1 MYRMMYKTQGMS
13 PAFMEE
19 VQDIEEFLRYRELVA
34 KGMGFVTE
42 IVNNKLFLYDKGKE
56 FGIYYAEKGE

>member
-1 MYRMMYKTQGMS
+1 MYRMMYKTQGMT

-19 VQDIEEFLRYRELVA
+19 VNDIEEFLRYRELVA

-42 IVNNKLFLYDKGKE
+42 LVNNKLFLYDKGKE

>member
-1 MYRMMYKTQGMS
+1 MYRMMYKTQGMP

-19 VQDIEEFLRYRELVA
+19 VNDIEEFLRYRELVA

>member
-19 VQDIEEFLRYRELVA
+19 VQDLEEVLRYRELVA

>member
-1 MYRMMYKTQGMS
+1 MYRMMYKTQGMT

-19 VQDIEEFLRYRELVA
+19 VNDIEEFLRYRELVA
-34 KGMGFVTE
+34 IGMGFVTE

>member
-1 MYRMMYKTQGMS
+1 MYRMMYKTQGMT

-19 VQDIEEFLRYRELVA
+19 VNDIEEFLRYRELVA

-56 FGIYYAEKGE
+56 FGIFYAEKGE

>member
-1 MYRMMYKTQGMS
+1 MMYKTQGMS

>member
-1 MYRMMYKTQGMS
+1 MYRMMYKTQGMT

-19 VQDIEEFLRYRELVA
+19 VNDIEEFLRYRELVA

-56 FGIYYAEKGE
+56 FGIYYAEQGE

>member
-1 MYRMMYKTQGMS
+1 MYKTQGMS

>member
-1 MYRMMYKTQGMS
+1 MYRMMYKTQGMT

-19 VQDIEEFLRYRELVA
+19 VNDIEEFLRYRELVA

-56 FGIYYAEKGE
+56 VGIYYAEKGE

>member
-1 MYRMMYKTQGMS
+1 MYRMMYKPQGMT

-19 VQDIEEFLRYRELVA
+19 VNDIEEFLRYRELVA

>member
-1 MYRMMYKTQGMS
+1 MFRTRYKTQGMT

-19 VQDIEEFLRYRELVA
+19 VNDIEEFLRYRELVA

>member
-1 MYRMMYKTQGMS
+1 MYKTQGMT

-19 VQDIEEFLRYRELVA
+19 VKDIEEFLRYRELVA

>member
-19 VQDIEEFLRYRELVA
+19 VKDIEEFLRYRELVA

>member
-1 MYRMMYKTQGMS
+1 MYRMMYKTQGMT

-19 VQDIEEFLRYRELVA
+19 VNDIEEFLRYRELVA

>member
-1 MYRMMYKTQGMS
+1 MYKTQGMT

-19 VQDIEEFLRYRELVA
+19 VNDIEEFLRYRELVA

>member
-1 MYRMMYKTQGMS
+1 MYRMMYKTQGMT

-19 VQDIEEFLRYRELVA
+19 ENDIEEFLRYRELVA

>member
-1 MYRMMYKTQGMS
+1 MYRMMYNTQGMT

-19 VQDIEEFLRYRELVA
+19 VKDIEEFLRYRELVA

-42 IVNNKLFLYDKGKE
+42 LVNDKLFLYDKGKE

>member
-1 MYRMMYKTQGMS
+1 MYRMMYKTQGMT

-19 VQDIEEFLRYRELVA
+19 VNDIEEFLRYRELVA

-42 IVNNKLFLYDKGKE
+42 IVNNKLFLFDKGKE

>member
-1 MYRMMYKTQGMS
+1 MYRMMYKTQGMT

-19 VQDIEEFLRYRELVA
+19 VNDIEEFLRYRELVA

-42 IVNNKLFLYDKGKE
+42 LVNDKLFLYDKGKE

>member
-1 MYRMMYKTQGMS
+1 MYRMMYKTQGMT

-19 VQDIEEFLRYRELVA
+19 VKDIEEFLRYRELVA

>member
-1 MYRMMYKTQGMS
+1 MYRMMYKTQGMT

-19 VQDIEEFLRYRELVA
+19 VKDIEEFLRYRELVA

-42 IVNNKLFLYDKGKE
+42 LVNDKLFLYDKGKE

>member
-1 MYRMMYKTQGMS
+1 MYKTQGMT

-19 VQDIEEFLRYRELVA
+19 VNDIEEFLRYRELVA

-42 IVNNKLFLYDKGKE
+42 IVNNKLFLYDKGRE
-56 FGIYYAEKGE
+56 FGIYSAEKGE

>member
-1 MYRMMYKTQGMS
+1 MYRMKYKTQGMT

-19 VQDIEEFLRYRELVA
+19 VKDIEEFLRYRELVA

-42 IVNNKLFLYDKGKE
+42 LVNAKLFLYDKGKE